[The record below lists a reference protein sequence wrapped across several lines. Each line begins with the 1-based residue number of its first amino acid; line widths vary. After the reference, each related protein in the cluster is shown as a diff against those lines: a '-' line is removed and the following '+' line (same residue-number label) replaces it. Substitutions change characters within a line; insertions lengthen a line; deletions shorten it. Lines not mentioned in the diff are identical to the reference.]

1 MAFINGQTVY
11 RRDPQTGLASE
22 GTVTAAFG
30 SGYRVA
36 WSNGTKTMIA
46 PEEEGSGV
54 FGTIED
60 LLTFLRDAGE
70 IIEDVTEFLSG
81 IKDVAESVWGFLDG
95 LFGGGDDEG
104 EGGEQDEP
112 VEGD

>member
-11 RRDPQTGLASE
+11 RRDPVTGNASE

-30 SGYRVA
+30 EGYRVA
-36 WSNGTKTMIA
+36 WSDGTKTMIA
-46 PEEEGSGV
+46 REAEGSSI
-54 FGTIED
+54 FSSIED

-70 IIEDVTEFLSG
+70 IIDDVATFLG
-81 IKDVAESVWGFLDG
+81 GVKDVAEGVWGFFDG